1 MANLDQKNEEFEK
14 SYNKYLSKDDFIV
27 NDRIRPD
34 DQNFFDALASEDM
47 KNDPDRQ
54 RGIEII
60 RTL

>member
-14 SYNKYLSKDDFIV
+14 SYKKYLSKDDCIV

-34 DQNFFDALASEDM
+34 NQNFFDALSEDM
-47 KNDPDRQ
+47 KNDPDRK

-60 RTL
+60 KAL